1 MKNRLLLCL
10 FIMSACSS
18 GLKQQPI
25 AENPVQVIEEKVVQ
39 SEVSPTGVQTFPGR
53 VRWVSFVVPK
63 GWEGARLKCKDQFI
77 KHVPYRPG
85 FHYAYIAETYFSDVE
100 KHSCALKLKDREIP
114 VIEFLVKPYA
124 YKSEKLKVDYRKI
137 SLSKKDQKRAA
148 REQRILNEIYTQ
160 SAATP
165 YFSTPFRA
173 PLTSHITSVYGTRRV
188 YNNAHRGQHLG
199 TDFRAAVGVPIPATN
214 RGKVLFA
221 DDLFYTGWT
230 VIIDHGLDI
239 FSVYGHLSEVKTEA
253 GAIVNG
259 GDIIGLSG
267 STGRS
272 SGPHLHWGIK
282 IHGNYVDGY
291 SLIEESEKQFR
302 K

>member
-1 MKNRLLLCL
+1 MKNRLLLSL
-10 FIMSACSS
+10 FILSACSS
-18 GLKQQPI
+18 GPQISHQ
-25 AENPVQVIEEKVVQ
+25 AEMTAKTEEVTTTA
-39 SEVSPTGVQTFPGR
+39 SEILSASVQTFPGR

-63 GWEGARLKCKDQFI
+63 GWESAKLKCKDQYL
-77 KHVPYRPG
+77 KHVPHKPG
-85 FHYAYIAETYFSDVE
+85 FHYAYIAETYFSEVD
-100 KHSCALKLKDREIP
+100 KHGCILKLKDREIP
-114 VIEFLVKPYA
+114 AVDFTVKPYA

-160 SAATP
+160 SSPIP

-239 FSVYGHLSEVKTEA
+239 FSVYGHLSEVKTQA

-272 SGPHLHWGIK
+272 SGPHLHWGLK

-291 SLIEESEKQFR
+291 SLIEESERQF
-302 K
+302 KK

>member
-1 MKNRLLLCL
+1 MKNRLVLSL
-10 FIMSACSS
+10 FVFSACSS
-18 GLKQQPI
+18 GPSQTPQGPESVPRAQVSVMHSEMQPT
-25 AENPVQVIEEKVVQ
+25 Q
-39 SEVSPTGVQTFPGR
+39 VQTFPGR

-63 GWEGARLKCKDQFI
+63 GWESARLKCKDQFI
-77 KHVPYRPG
+77 KHVPHKPG
-85 FHYAYIAETYFSDVE
+85 FHFAYIAETYFSEVDKHACVLRLQE
-100 KHSCALKLKDREIP
+100 KEIP
-114 VIEFLVKPYA
+114 AVQFEVKPYV
-124 YKSEKLKVDYRKI
+124 YKAEKLKVDYRKI

-148 REQRILNEIYTQ
+148 REQRILNEVYTQ
-160 SAATP
+160 SSSTP
-165 YFSTPFRA
+165 YFTTPFRA
-173 PLTSHITSVYGTRRV
+173 PLSSHITSVYGTKRV

-199 TDFRAAVGVPIPATN
+199 TDFRAAVGVPIPSTN

-239 FSVYGHLSEVKTEA
+239 FSVYGHLSELKTET
-253 GAIVNG
+253 GAIVNA

-272 SGPHLHWGIK
+272 SGPHLHWGVK

-291 SLIEESEKQFR
+291 SLIEESQKQF
-302 K
+302 KQ